1 MRPEY
6 LSTMLWNQNNGKKTY
21 NAIIVLYTIALLF
34 SISLISLP
42 SLQAYADRFD
52 DIDPMKIK
60 KRKWKRI

>member
-34 SISLISLP
+34 SISLSLP
-42 SLQAYADRFD
+42 SPQAYADRFD